1 MADTSVLIHDS
12 LLTSGARAYG
22 GPAHGR
28 WWALPSAAAP
38 PDKVVLGDEASL
50 DDEGTATAYVLVHH
64 PRSHR
69 PARDHLGNYL
79 YMPVRY
85 GFAPKLP

>member
-12 LLTSGARAYG
+12 LLTAGARAYG

-28 WWALPSAAAP
+28 WWAVPSAAAP
-38 PDKVVLGDEASL
+38 PDTVVLEDDAAPGDA
-50 DDEGTATAYVLVHH
+50 ATPYVLVHH

>member
-12 LLTSGARAYG
+12 LLTAGARAYG

-28 WWALPSAAAP
+28 RWTVPNAAAP
-38 PDKVVLGDEASL
+38 PDTVVLENEAASGG
-50 DDEGTATAYVLVHH
+50 EGMITPYVLVHH